1 MTIRLMQVMTDIDIE
16 YYTQKF
22 VRVWGRKPDHD
33 TPWEEWRA
41 VLTMPVI
48 LDLVERAAK
57 LAHPDR
63 VEMINRAI
71 QSTVQLLED
80 ACDQIGKSGGNSPF
94 IIAWTASMYQA
105 DLTPALVRI
114 DQLINELETVQ
125 SEVT

>member
-22 VRVWGRKPDHD
+22 VRVWGRKPDDD

-48 LDLVERAAK
+48 LELVERAAK

-71 QSTVQLLED
+71 QSTVQLLAD
-80 ACDQIGKSGGNSPF
+80 ACDQIGKPGGNSPF

-125 SEVT
+125 SEVA